1 MSISKLTSDT
11 KRIQYPTSNSGSSS
25 LTIDENLFNALSKK
39 MANADQWCK
48 DVAREVRD
56 ELEKEANELKKRGE
70 LVKIVR
76 GKAVPITVD
85 SYVRGKVSSGV
96 RLKAMF
102 EVIDQKYL

>member
-1 MSISKLTSDT
+1 MSKLTSDT
-11 KRIQYPTSNSGSSS
+11 KRIQYQTNDSASSS
-25 LTIDENLFNALSKK
+25 LTIDENLYNALCKK

-48 DVAREVRD
+48 DVAREVRS
-56 ELEKEANELKKRGE
+56 ELEKEAEVLRSRGE

-85 SYVRGKVSSGV
+85 AYVRGKVSSGV
-96 RLKAMF
+96 RLRAMM